1 MSLTKAQDLMRQ
13 VNGALKTEALR
24 MASDK
29 KFIVDYMPTGLVPID
44 ILMQGGIPRGRF
56 VAIQGDFSTL
66 KSFVGLN
73 AIAQEQ
79 KRGGVCALIDTE
91 HAFDPSWAETIGV
104 DRDNL
109 IIQHPDSGEKA
120 IDTAEVLIR
129 GGLDLLVFDSVAAM
143 LPDAERKKRLYD
155 ESVQPARIAQLMSV
169 ACRKLTTA
177 NDRCG
182 IVWINQL
189 REQVGVTFG
198 NPEKATGGRALPYYS
213 SMILDIKKAGKVTR
227 PTKVYDGEKW
237 KDSKEQV
244 AQTFRATIQK
254 SKLNKPFREIIF
266 DWSLEQ
272 TAIDQAKFIFT
283 QGVEIGAVV
292 QKGSRWNVAG
302 GRKQI
307 NGRENFIKFL
317 AATPAAMQ
325 AVTDKVMA
333 HHGLTYLGAPGP
345 GNNKVGNRKSSRPN
359 DVARKSTP
367 TVGRGRS
374 RPTRATVKSSSSS
387 RIRKARLTY

>member
-1 MSLTKAQDLMRQ
+1 MSVSKARDLMKQ
-13 VNGALKTEALR
+13 VNSVLKTDALS

-29 KFIVDYMPTGLVPID
+29 RYIVDYMPTGLMPID
-44 ILMQGGIPRGRF
+44 ILMQGGVPRGRF
-56 VAIQGDFSTL
+56 VCIVGDFSTL
-66 KSFVGLN
+66 KSYIGLS

-79 KRGGVCALIDTE
+79 KRGGLCALIDTE
-91 HAFDPSWAETIGV
+91 HSYDPSWAEAIGV
-104 DRDNL
+104 DLDSL
-109 IIQHPDSGEKA
+109 IVQHPDSGEKA

-129 GGLDLLVFDSVAAM
+129 GGLDLMVFDSVAAM

-182 IVWINQL
+182 IIWINQL

-213 SMILDIKKAGKVTR
+213 SMIVDIKRAGKVTR
-227 PTKVYDGEKW
+227 PVKVYDGEKW
-237 KDSKEQV
+237 KDSKQQV
-244 AQTFRATIQK
+244 AQTFRATISK

-266 DWSLEQ
+266 DWSLER
-272 TAIDQAKFIFT
+272 ASIDQAKFIFT

-292 QKGSRWNVAG
+292 QKGSRWSVAG
-302 GRKQI
+302 FSVQI
-307 NGRENFIKFL
+307 NGRDKFVDYL
-317 AATPAAMQ
+317 RKTPSAMQ

-333 HHGLTYLGAPGP
+333 HHGLTCLGSPVPAR
-345 GNNKVGNRKSSRPN
+345 RKADRAKLSKPDDAGRGSTRTVARAKSRPMRL
-359 DVARKSTP
+359 RK
-367 TVGRGRS
+367 
-374 RPTRATVKSSSSS
+374 K
-387 RIRKARLTY
+387 